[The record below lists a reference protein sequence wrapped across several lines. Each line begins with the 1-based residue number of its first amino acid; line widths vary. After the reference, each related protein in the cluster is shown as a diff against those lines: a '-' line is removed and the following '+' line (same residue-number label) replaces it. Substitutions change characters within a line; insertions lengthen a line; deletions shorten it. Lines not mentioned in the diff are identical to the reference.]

1 MGNINSNVKFINYED
16 VQYFQKLKNSL
27 IISTLSINNQN
38 CLIKNTCNAKNE
50 EASINNFLETN
61 KDIHI
66 VIYGMNSSD
75 KSVFSK
81 EKQLSDLGFNNI
93 FIYSGGLFEWLL
105 LQDIYGNELF
115 MTTQKELDILKYKS
129 SALFN

>member
-16 VQYFQKLKNSL
+16 VQYFQKLKKSL

-38 CLIKNTCNAKNE
+38 CLIQNTCNAKNE

-129 SALFN
+129 TALFN